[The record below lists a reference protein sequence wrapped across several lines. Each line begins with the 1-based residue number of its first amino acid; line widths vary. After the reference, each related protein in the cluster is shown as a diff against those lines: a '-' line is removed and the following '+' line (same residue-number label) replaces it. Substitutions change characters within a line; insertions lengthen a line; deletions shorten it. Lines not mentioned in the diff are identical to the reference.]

1 MKKICALFGFKRS
14 LFESFNNKRV
24 LEKSW
29 ADQVC
34 VNIRKHERTR
44 PWLHLYTENQDREP
58 YEVLDHCHITTVM
71 SQKSLMKFIWKSR
84 EKLLTGKKKNYQGKA
99 NKETNCLTPDHPLSA
114 MSDLCSESSD
124 EEQGEI
130 EERPRLTR
138 MPIIQLIPRS
148 SPGGSPKNSPKDS
161 PRGSPRNSPLLF
173 RKLLMN
179 RSINLQRRR
188 FTLAHTPR

>member
-1 MKKICALFGFKRS
+1 MRKICALFGFKRS

-24 LEKSW
+24 LERSW

-34 VNIRKHERTR
+34 VNIRKQGKDQTLASSVHGKSGQRASRSIGPLPYHHCHVTKKS
-44 PWLHLYTENQDREP
+44 
-58 YEVLDHCHITTVM
+58 YEVYLKK
-71 SQKSLMKFIWKSR
+71 QR
-84 EKLLTGKKKNYQGKA
+84 ETAHWGKKSYQGKA
-99 NKETNCLTPDHPLSA
+99 NKETNCLTPDPLST
-114 MSDLCSESSD
+114 MSDLCSDSSD

-148 SPGGSPKNSPKDS
+148 SPSGSPKNSPKDS